1 MDYDA
6 IHKMIILWEKLSGPA
21 PRGFTRL
28 PSILAAIEWE
38 LKSIEE
44 SAKVDV
50 EAKHKAAA
58 EAAAKAAADAAKAK
72 ADADAAK
79 AKIDDDAAKAK
90 AKADADAAAKLEA
103 ASKAHA
109 PKK

>member
-6 IHKMIILWEKLSGPA
+6 IHKMLLVREKLVAATG
-21 PRGFTRL
+21 RYRL
-28 PSILAAIEWE
+28 PSLQASVEME
-38 LKSIEE
+38 LSALDDA
-44 SAKVDV
+44 AKVDV

-58 EAAAKAAADAAKAK
+58 EATAKAAADAAKAK